1 MSKKGRKKEALVH
14 TKYGSFLCMFEPELD
29 MSGYV
34 VTSPAVRGA
43 VSWGKNLAEAKK
55 MVAEA
60 IEGIIEVRV
69 ITKAAEE
76 GEVRITRPRMKVLA

>member
-14 TKYGSFLCMFEPELD
+14 TKYGSFPCVFEPELD

-34 VTSPAVRGA
+34 VTSTAVQGA